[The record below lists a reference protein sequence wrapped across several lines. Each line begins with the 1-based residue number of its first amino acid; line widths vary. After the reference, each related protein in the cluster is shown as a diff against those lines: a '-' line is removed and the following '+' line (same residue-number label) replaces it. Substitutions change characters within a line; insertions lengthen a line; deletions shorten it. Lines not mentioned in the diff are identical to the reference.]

1 MKIAVNARF
10 LLPGQLEGIGWVT
23 HEVVRRMVA
32 AHPEDEFFLLFDR
45 PYDQRFVFGPNV
57 RPVVVGPPARH
68 PLLFAYWYEWRLPGV
83 LADIGADVFLSFDNF
98 LSLRT
103 DVPTI
108 LMVHDLAYLHF
119 PEQVSWLVRRY
130 YRYFTPRYLHR
141 ADHIFAVSDF
151 TRQDILQHFAL
162 EPGKVE
168 TVHNGC
174 RPGFA
179 PLSEAER
186 EAVRRQY
193 ADGQPYFFYYGALQ
207 PRKNIV
213 RLMEAFSLFNHI
225 TSSSY
230 KLLLGG
236 RLAWQTK
243 DIQRA
248 RRRTMYREDIRF
260 LGYIPERELPRL
272 LGGAFALTYVSLFE
286 GFGLPVLEAMH
297 SEVPVITSNLSS
309 MPEIAGA
316 AALLVDPY
324 NVASIN
330 IAMRKIWR
338 DDRVRQRLVEA
349 GRKQRELFD
358 WERSADIIYKE
369 VKRLGMAKSR

>member
-1 MKIAVNARF
+1 
-10 LLPGQLEGIGWVT
+10 
-23 HEVVRRMVA
+23 
-32 AHPEDEFFLLFDR
+32 
-45 PYDQRFVFGPNV
+45 
-57 RPVVVGPPARH
+57 
-68 PLLFAYWYEWRLPGV
+68 
-83 LADIGADVFLSFDNF
+83 
-98 LSLRT
+98 
-103 DVPTI
+103 
-108 LMVHDLAYLHF
+108 
-119 PEQVSWLVRRY
+119 
-130 YRYFTPRYLHR
+130 
-141 ADHIFAVSDF
+141 
-151 TRQDILQHFAL
+151 
-162 EPGKVE
+162 
-168 TVHNGC
+168 
-174 RPGFA
+174 
-179 PLSEAER
+179 
-186 EAVRRQY
+186 
-193 ADGQPYFFYYGALQ
+193 
-207 PRKNIV
+207 
-213 RLMEAFSLFNHI
+213 
-225 TSSSY
+225 
-230 KLLLGG
+230 
-236 RLAWQTK
+236 
-243 DIQRA
+243 
-248 RRRTMYREDIRF
+248 MYREDIRF